1 MEFDL
6 AGRGA
11 ARNIDEI
18 VLRRGPVMHTHY
30 LSPIIRQL
38 RDQQVRFAP
47 REKKIEQVNRA
58 EKLLAELEARRT
70 YTYEYLCYRITDFR
84 PESLPNLK
92 LSGRDAGHDLRLF
105 VEDLSDAAD
114 LPASTAGER
123 VLTVDELSEMFKVST
138 KTISRWRQQGLVSR
152 RFVFDG
158 RKRVGFLKS
167 SVEQFVARNEDRV
180 RRGARFSQLTEDER
194 QQIIERARRLTR
206 AGACLADVTKRV
218 ARKMGRSVETIRYT
232 LKQFDQDHPDLALFP
247 HNTGPLTD
255 DDKKKIYQQYRR
267 GAPVETLAQRHHRTK
282 TSMYRVINEMR
293 ARHIMEL
300 PLDFIPNPSFGR
312 ATADRTILTEMP
324 ASETQARK
332 TRLPAGL
339 PPYLASLYEVP
350 LLNREQEGHLFRKF
364 NYLKYKASKLREAL
378 DPARAKSSVLDEI
391 ESLYDQAVA
400 LKNQIVRANLRLVVS
415 IAKRHVGQ
423 GDNFFELVSDG
434 NMSLIRAVEKFDF
447 ARGNKFST
455 YASWA
460 IMKNFARTIP
470 DEHRHR
476 DRFRT
481 SHSEMFYSTEE
492 HRSDQYEQES
502 AQHQRETQIGK
513 ILERLDE
520 REQKIIINRFGLNHA
535 QEPQTLKEVGAEL
548 GVTKERIRQLEARAL
563 SKLRV
568 AAQEEKIEV
577 PGLN

>member
-1 MEFDL
+1 
-6 AGRGA
+6 
-11 ARNIDEI
+11 
-18 VLRRGPVMHTHY
+18 MHTEY
-30 LSPIIRQL
+30 VTPILRQL

-47 REKKIEQVNRA
+47 REKKLEQVNRA
-58 EKLLAELEARRT
+58 EKLLSELENGRT
-70 YTYEYLCYRITDFR
+70 YTYEYLCYRITDYR
-84 PESLPNLK
+84 PESFPNLK
-92 LSGRDAGHDLRLF
+92 LSGNEAGHDLRLF
-105 VEDLSDAAD
+105 VEDLSDAANVE
-114 LPASTAGER
+114 AEAAGER
-123 VLTVDELSEMFKVST
+123 VLTVDELSKLFKVST

-167 SVEQFVARNEDRV
+167 SVEKFVARNEERV
-180 RRGARFSQLTEDER
+180 RRGARFSQLTGEER
-194 QQIIERARRLTR
+194 GEIIERAGVWPQPAAARPTLPGGV
-206 AGACLADVTKRV
+206 AKR
-218 ARKMGRSVETIRYT
+218 MGRSVETIRYT
-232 LKQFDQDHPDLALFP
+232 LKQFDQEHPDLAIFP
-247 HNTGPLTD
+247 NNTGPLSED
-255 DDKKKIYQQYRR
+255 AKKKIYQQYRR
-267 GAPVETLAQRHHRTK
+267 GAPVETLAKRYCRTK
-282 TSMYRVINEMR
+282 TSIYRIINEMR
-293 ARHIMEL
+293 AERIFEL
-300 PLDFIPNPSFGR
+300 PLDFIPNPGFSKSG
-312 ATADRTILTEMP
+312 AEKSILGPMP
-324 ASETQARK
+324 QSEEPVRKK
-332 TRLPAGL
+332 TRLPSGL

-350 LLNREQEGHLFRKF
+350 LLNREQEAHLFRKF
-364 NYLKYKASKLREAL
+364 NYLKYKASKLREQL
-378 DPARAKSSVLDEI
+378 DPARAKSSVMDEI

-423 GDNFFELVSDG
+423 GENFFELVSDG

-502 AQHQRETQIGK
+502 AQTQREAQIGK

-520 REQKIIINRFGLNHA
+520 REQKIIISRFRTRSR
-535 QEPQTLKEVGAEL
+535 P
-548 GVTKERIRQLEARAL
+548 
-563 SKLRV
+563 
-568 AAQEEKIEV
+568 
-577 PGLN
+577 

>member
-1 MEFDL
+1 
-6 AGRGA
+6 
-11 ARNIDEI
+11 
-18 VLRRGPVMHTHY
+18 MHTDY
-30 LSPIIRQL
+30 LNPIIRQL

-58 EKLLAELEARRT
+58 EKLLAELDARRT
-70 YTYEYLCYRITDFR
+70 YTYEYLCYRITDYR
-84 PESLPNLK
+84 PESFPNLK
-92 LSGRDAGHDLRLF
+92 FSGEDAGHDLRLF

-114 LPASTAGER
+114 MPASGAGEC
-123 VLTVDELSEMFKVST
+123 VLTVDELSKMFKVST

-180 RRGARFSQLTEDER
+180 RRGARFSQLTAQER
-194 QQIIERARRLTR
+194 SEIIERARRLAR
-206 AGACLADVTKRV
+206 AGGCLAEVTKRV
-218 ARKMGRSVETIRYT
+218 AKKMDRSVETIRYT
-232 LKQFDQDHPDLALFP
+232 LKQFDQTYSDLAIFP
-247 HNTGPLTD
+247 NNTGPLTEE
-255 DDKKKIYQQYRR
+255 DKRKIYQQYRR
-267 GAPVETLAQRHHRTK
+267 NTPIETLADRYRRTK
-282 TSMYRVINEMR
+282 TSVYRVINEMR
-293 ARHIMEL
+293 ARRIMEL
-300 PLDFIPNPSFGR
+300 PLDFMPNPQFGR
-312 ATADRTILTEMP
+312 SNAEKTIMAEMP
-324 ASETQARK
+324 QSVAPAK
-332 TRLPAGL
+332 KVRLPAGL

-350 LLNREQEGHLFRKF
+350 LLTREQEGHLFRKF
-364 NYLKYKASKLREAL
+364 NYLKYKASKRREEL
-378 DPARAKSSVLDEI
+378 DPTRAKSSLMDEI
-391 ESLYDQAVA
+391 ESLVDQAVA

-423 GDNFFELVSDG
+423 GENFFELVSDG
-434 NMSLIRAVEKFDF
+434 NMSLIRAAEKFDF

-470 DEHRHR
+470 GEHRHR

-481 SHSEMFYSTEE
+481 SHSEMFNSTEE

-502 AQHQRETQIGK
+502 AQTQRETQIGK

-520 REQKIIINRFGLNHA
+520 REQKIIISRFGLDHG
-535 QEPQTLKEVGAEL
+535 QEPQTLKEVGAEM
-548 GVTKERIRQLEARAL
+548 GVTKERIRQIEARAL
-563 SKLRV
+563 DKLRI
-568 AAQEEKIEV
+568 AAVEEKIEV